1 MTRDESVLI
10 VGGGIAGFQAA
21 LDLAAAGVQ
30 VHMVEKSP
38 SIGGR
43 MAQLD
48 KTFPTNDCAI
58 CILAPK
64 MIETYGH
71 KNIHV
76 RTYAEVQRVEGSV
89 GNFKVEILQKARFV
103 HADKCTGCGA
113 CMEKCPKK
121 VPSEYEMGLADRR
134 AIYFP
139 FAQAV
144 PRVATIDKDSCIYFK
159 TGKCKICVKTCQVG
173 AIDHDMKDEVV
184 TVNVGAIIVAT
195 GFDVY
200 MPHELEEY
208 GYGRYDNVVTA
219 MQFERIINA
228 AGPTHGHLQRLS
240 EDKGRPKRLGF
251 IQCVGARDVR
261 GDRPYCCA
269 VCCMHSTKEAMLAR
283 EHHADTQSWVF
294 YTDMRAFG
302 KGFWEYVE
310 RGERDYGINYIRGKP
325 GEIVEDPA
333 TKNLVLYYT
342 DREARQVR
350 SLEVDMVILAT
361 ALIPRKDAPRVAE
374 VLGIEQDRYGFF
386 LAPDE
391 MMPMDTT
398 REGVY
403 MAGYCQK
410 PMDIPDAVAQ
420 GSAAAARAMEAI
432 AQHPGSGRG
441 KDGDVREATT

>member
-1 MTRDESVLI
+1 MTKDESVLVI
-10 VGGGIAGFQAA
+10 GGGIAGFQAA

-71 KNIHV
+71 KNIDV
-76 RTYAEVQRVEGSV
+76 RTYAEVQKVSGSI
-89 GNFKVEILQKARFV
+89 GDFQVEILQKARFV
-103 HADKCTGCGA
+103 YEDKCTGCGE

-121 VPSEYEMGLADRR
+121 VSSEYEMGLADRR

-144 PRVATIDKDSCIYFK
+144 PRVATIDEEMCIYHVR
-159 TGKCKICVKTCQVG
+159 GKCRICEKVCKAN
-173 AIDHDMKDEVV
+173 AIDFEMQPEKI

-200 MPHELEEY
+200 MPNEMTEY
-208 GYGRYDNVVTA
+208 GYGRFDNVVTA
-219 MQFERIINA
+219 MEFERIINA
-228 AGPTHGHLQRLS
+228 AGPTNGHLQRLS
-240 EDKGRPKRLGF
+240 EDKGRPKRLAF

-261 GDRPYCCA
+261 HNRPYCCA

-283 EHHADTQSWVF
+283 EHHSDTDSWIF

-325 GEIVEDPA
+325 GEIIEDPE
-333 TKNLVLYYT
+333 TKNLTLYYT
-342 DREARQVR
+342 DREAREVKA
-350 SLEVDMVILAT
+350 LEVEMVILAT
-361 ALIPRKDAPRVAE
+361 ALVPRKGAAE
-374 VLGIEQDRYGFF
+374 VASIVGIDLDQYGFF
-386 LAPDE
+386 EAPNE
-391 MMPMDTT
+391 MMPTDTT
-398 REGVY
+398 KEGVY

-420 GSAAAARAMEAI
+420 GSASAARAMEAM
-432 AQHPGSGRG
+432 ATHPKGG
-441 KDGDVREATT
+441 KDVKEVTA

>member
-1 MTRDESVLI
+1 MTKDENVLI
-10 VGGGIAGFQAA
+10 IGGGIAGFQAA

-48 KTFPTNDCAI
+48 KTFPTNDCSI

-71 KNIHV
+71 KNIKV
-76 RTYAEVQRVEGSV
+76 RTYAEVQKVSGSI
-89 GNFKVEILQKARFV
+89 GDFQVEILQKARFV
-103 HADKCTGCGA
+103 YEDKCTGCGA

-121 VPSEYEMGLADRR
+121 VSSEYEMGLADRR

-144 PRVATIDKDSCIYFK
+144 PRVATIDKDSCIHFK
-159 TGKCKICVKTCQVG
+159 TGKCLLCVKECQAD
-173 AIDHDMKDEVV
+173 AIDHKMEDEVI

-200 MPHELEEY
+200 MPYEMEEY
-208 GYGRYDNVVTA
+208 GYGRYENVVTA
-219 MQFERIINA
+219 MEFERIINA
-228 AGPTHGHLQRLS
+228 AGPTQGHMQRLS
-240 EDKGRPKRLGF
+240 EDKGRPKRLAF

-261 GDRPYCCA
+261 HNRPYCSA

-283 EHHADTQSWVF
+283 EHHSDTDSWIF

-302 KGFWEYVE
+302 KGFWEYIE

-325 GEIVEDPA
+325 GEIIEDPE
-333 TKNLVLYYT
+333 TKNLILYYT
-342 DREARQVR
+342 DRETREVKA
-350 SLEVDMVILAT
+350 LEVEMVILAT
-361 ALIPRKDAPRVAE
+361 ALIPRGDAPEVARI
-374 VLGIEQDRYGFF
+374 LGIELDEYNFF
-386 LAPDE
+386 KAPNV
-391 MMPMDTT
+391 MMSTDTT

-420 GSAAAARAMEAI
+420 GSATAARAMEAM
-432 AQHPGSGRG
+432 AQNPKGGASQ
-441 KDGDVREATT
+441 KEVTA

>member
-1 MTRDESVLI
+1 MTTEESVLI
-10 VGGGIAGFQAA
+10 IGGGIAGFQAA

-30 VHMVEKSP
+30 VHMVEKTP

-76 RTYAEVQRVEGSV
+76 RTYAEVQKVSGSV
-89 GNFKVEILQKARFV
+89 GNFQVEVLQKARFV
-103 HADKCTGCGA
+103 FEEKCTGCGA

-121 VPSEYEMGLADRR
+121 VDSEYEMGLAKRR

-144 PRVATIDKDSCIYFK
+144 PRVATVDKENCLHFK
-159 TGKCKICVKTCQVG
+159 TGKCLLCVKECQAD
-173 AIDHDMKDEVV
+173 AIDHTMEDEVV

-200 MPHELEEY
+200 MPYEMEEY
-208 GYGRYDNVVTA
+208 GYGRYDNVLTA
-219 MQFERIINA
+219 MEFERIINA
-228 AGPTHGHLQRLS
+228 AGPTNGHMQRLS
-240 EDKGRPKRLGF
+240 EDKGRPKRLAF
-251 IQCVGARDVR
+251 IQCVGARDVAH
-261 GDRPYCCA
+261 DRPYCCA

-283 EHHADTQSWVF
+283 EHHSDTDSWIF

-302 KGFWEYVE
+302 KGFWEYIE

-325 GEIVEDPA
+325 GEIIEDPE
-333 TKNLVLYYT
+333 TKNLTLFYT
-342 DREARQVR
+342 DREAREVK

-361 ALIPRKDAPRVAE
+361 ALVPRADAAHVADT
-374 VLGIEQDRYGFF
+374 LGIDIDPYGFF
-386 LAPDE
+386 VAPNE
-391 MMPMDTT
+391 MMPTDTS
-398 REGVY
+398 RDGVY

-420 GSAAAARAMEAI
+420 GSATAARAMEAM
-432 AQHPGSGRG
+432 ATHPKGGEQT
-441 KDGDVREATT
+441 KEVVT

>member
-1 MTRDESVLI
+1 MTSEESVLI
-10 VGGGIAGFQAA
+10 IGGGIAGFQAA

-30 VHMVEKSP
+30 VHMVEQSP

-76 RTYAEVQRVEGSV
+76 RTYAEVQKVEGSI
-89 GNFKVEILQKARFV
+89 GNFQVEVLQKARYV
-103 HADKCTGCGA
+103 DLEKCTGCGA

-144 PRVATIDKDSCIYFK
+144 PRVATIDDENCIYFK
-159 TGKCKICVKTCQVG
+159 TGKCKICEKTCQVG
-173 AIDHDMKDEVV
+173 AIDFDMLPEVV
-184 TVNVGAIIVAT
+184 KLNVGAIIVAT

-200 MPHELEEY
+200 LPNEMAEY

-219 MQFERIINA
+219 MEFERIINA
-228 AGPTHGHLQRLS
+228 AGPTNGHLQRLS
-240 EDKGRPKRLGF
+240 EDKGRPKRLAF

-261 GDRPYCCA
+261 HDRPYCCA

-283 EHHADTQSWVF
+283 EHHADTDSWIF

-302 KGFWEYVE
+302 KGFWEYIE
-310 RGERDYGINYIRGKP
+310 RGERDYGLRYIRGKP
-325 GEIVEDPA
+325 GEIIEDPE
-333 TKNLVLYYT
+333 TKNLTLYYT
-342 DREARQVR
+342 DREAREVR
-350 SLEVDMVILAT
+350 ALEVEMVILAT
-361 ALIPRKDAPRVAE
+361 ALIPRKDASALADI
-374 VLGIEQDRYGFF
+374 LGIELDEYNFF
-386 LAPDE
+386 KTPDV
-391 MMPMDTT
+391 MMSTDTT
-398 REGVY
+398 REGIY

-420 GSAAAARAMEAI
+420 GSAASARAMQAM
-432 AQHPGSGRG
+432 AQHPKDEGSQ
-441 KDGDVREATT
+441 KEVTA

>member
-1 MTRDESVLI
+1 MTKDESVLI
-10 VGGGIAGFQAA
+10 IGGGIAGFQAA

-30 VHMVEKSP
+30 VHMVEKTP

-71 KNIHV
+71 KNIQV
-76 RTYAEVQRVEGSV
+76 RTYAEVQKVSGSIGDFQV
-89 GNFKVEILQKARFV
+89 DILQKARFV
-103 HADKCTGCGA
+103 SLEKCTGCGA
-113 CMEKCPKK
+113 CMEVCPKK
-121 VPSEYEMGLADRR
+121 VDSEYEMGLAKRR

-144 PRVATIDKDSCIYFK
+144 PRVATVDKDSCLHFK
-159 TGKCKICVKTCQVG
+159 TGKCLLCVKECQAD
-173 AIDHDMKDEVV
+173 AIDHTMEDEVF
-184 TVNVGAIIVAT
+184 TVNVGAIIVTT

-200 MPHELEEY
+200 QPVEMEEY
-208 GYGRYDNVVTA
+208 GYGRYDNVLTA
-219 MQFERIINA
+219 MEFERIINA
-228 AGPTHGHLQRLS
+228 AGPTSGHMQRLS
-240 EDKGRPKRLGF
+240 EDKGRPKRLAF
-251 IQCVGARDVR
+251 IQCVGARDVAH
-261 GDRPYCCA
+261 DRPYCCA

-283 EHHADTQSWVF
+283 EHHSDTDSWIF

-302 KGFWEYVE
+302 KGFWEYIE

-325 GEIVEDPA
+325 GEIIEDPE
-333 TKNLVLYYT
+333 TKNLTLFYT
-342 DREARQVR
+342 DREAREIKA
-350 SLEVDMVILAT
+350 LEVDMVILAT
-361 ALIPRKDAPRVAE
+361 ALIPRADAAEVAE
-374 VLGIEQDRYGFF
+374 TLGIDIDPYGFF
-386 LAPDE
+386 VAPNE
-391 MMPMDTT
+391 MMPTDTT

-420 GSAAAARAMEAI
+420 GSATSARAMEAI
-432 AQHPGSGRG
+432 ATHPKGG
-441 KDGDVREATT
+441 KQGKEVVT